1 MLVAAWM
8 FMLGVLVGRGTAPIQ
23 FDIDQLQRS
32 LLAKREAAGK
42 EQQDQLA
49 KETQSGTQQTQF
61 GFYEDLRRSD
71 KDDKLNAAA
80 VAKETQ
86 GGEKNKTEKASE
98 PTEAAKPLKTPST
111 VAKEPARKMPPPVN
125 QMPKEARYTIQVASI
140 KDAQPAEE
148 MAARLK
154 KKGYPAY
161 VMRTTVSGKIWYRVR
176 MGGFKDRS
184 EANRLVAR
192 LKKEKMSPI
201 VIQR

>member
-1 MLVAAWM
+1 M

-61 GFYEDLRRSD
+61 GFYEELRRSAN
-71 KDDKLNAAA
+71 DDKLNAAA
-80 VAKETQ
+80 VARETQ
-86 GGEKNKTEKASE
+86 GGEKNKIPAVIPPKAAAKAPKAPSIDPPE
-98 PTEAAKPLKTPST
+98 PTR
-111 VAKEPARKMPPPVN
+111 KEPPPVN
-125 QMPKEARYTIQVASI
+125 HTPQKARYTIQVASI
-140 KDAQPAEE
+140 KEARPAEE
-148 MAARLK
+148 MAAKLV

-161 VMRTTVSGKIWYRVR
+161 VMRSVVSGKVWYRVR
-176 MGGFKDRS
+176 IGGFKERS
-184 EANRLVAR
+184 EASSLVAR